1 MVELDGPAVEGFTVA
16 SSKDGS
22 RGFAS
27 LSIGGSSRAL
37 ANGEGGLVG
46 SDASTGG
53 SSTGFAAFAFLDL
66 AWLLR
71 KKYCRIVS
79 IKIQLI
85 NPEEKRVSDYPGAV
99 LKAGNCVGDE
109 SPKERDTS

>member
-27 LSIGGSSRAL
+27 LSKGGSSGASV
-37 ANGEGGLVG
+37 NGEGDLVG

-53 SSTGFAAFAFLDL
+53 SSAGFAASAFFNL
-66 AWLLR
+66 AWPLR
-71 KKYCRIVS
+71 KKCCRNIS
-79 IKIQLI
+79 IKINLN
-85 NPEEKRVSDYPGAV
+85 NPKERRITNYPGAV
-99 LKAGNCVGDE
+99 LKARNWVYEE
-109 SPKERDTS
+109 SPEERDTS

>member
-1 MVELDGPAVEGFTVA
+1 MA

-27 LSIGGSSRAL
+27 LSIGGSSGASV
-37 ANGEGGLVG
+37 NGEGGLAG

-53 SSTGFAAFAFLDL
+53 SPAGFAAFAFLDL

-71 KKYCRIVS
+71 KNI
-79 IKIQLI
+79 
-85 NPEEKRVSDYPGAV
+85 
-99 LKAGNCVGDE
+99 AGL
-109 SPKERDTS
+109 SA